1 MEDKTKSYIELTTA
15 AYQTFVEAV
24 SSANER
30 ALGFTKSLF
39 EITTRPYA
47 STEMATLARENFDRL
62 NQIVSLSISELQT
75 NGSKAAELNTK
86 VMEHGSK
93 LQEAYVS
100 SLRGA
105 VDTGISNMQFVK
117 DTTAQ
122 QMDEI
127 AKRMDDVRTHA
138 TAQSSSN

>member
-1 MEDKTKSYIELTTA
+1 MEDKTKSYSELTTA